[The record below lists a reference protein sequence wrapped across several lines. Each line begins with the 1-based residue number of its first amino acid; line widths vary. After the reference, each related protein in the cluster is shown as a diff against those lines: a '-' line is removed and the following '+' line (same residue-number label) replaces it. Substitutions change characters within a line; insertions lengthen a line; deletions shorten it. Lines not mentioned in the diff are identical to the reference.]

1 MRDERRPS
9 LARLTLV
16 ELRKATDTRAGF
28 WLQLSV
34 LALGVLVM
42 LISALTGHAGDH
54 SLRQLFSD
62 TSQAINAL
70 LPVVGILLVSSEWS
84 QRTAQIT
91 FTLVPRRGRVVA
103 AKVGA
108 ALLIALAAFVVSLL
122 LALLGTA
129 IASPGLPGTWSLPA
143 GQIGQ
148 VALYLAVNMV
158 IGVSFGA
165 LLLSSAPAIVSYF
178 LVPIGIAALGTINA
192 IQDVFRWFDQS
203 SMQHITE
210 RLLSG
215 NEWARTGT
223 SLAFW
228 MLLPLAIGTWRIL
241 RSEIN

>member
-1 MRDERRPS
+1 VRDERRPS
-9 LARLTLV
+9 FARLTLV

-28 WLQLSV
+28 WLQVAV

-42 LISALTGHAGDH
+42 LISALTGHDSDH
-54 SLRQLFSD
+54 QLRQLFSD
-62 TSQAINAL
+62 TAQAVNAL

-91 FTLVPRRGRVVA
+91 FSLVPRRERVIA
-103 AKVGA
+103 AKLGA
-108 ALLIALAAFVVSLL
+108 GVILALAAFVVSLL

-129 IASPGLPGTWSLPA
+129 IAGSSLPHTWHLPLAQA
-143 GQIGQ
+143 GQ
-148 VALYLAVNMV
+148 VLFYLVVNMA
-158 IGVSFGA
+158 IGVAFGA

-178 LVPIGIAALGTINA
+178 LVPIGIGALGTINA

-203 SMQHITE
+203 SLVHITE

-228 MLLPLAIGTWRIL
+228 MLLPLLIGSWRIL
-241 RSEIN
+241 RSDIN